1 MIPKS
6 TLKQSLPQND
16 PHFLFQNDPEMI
28 LK

>member
-6 TLKQSLPQND
+6 TLKQSLRQND
-16 PHFLFQNDPEMI
+16 PHFLFHNDPEMI